1 MAEINVTPLVDV
13 MLVLLIIFIITAP
26 MLVQG
31 LKVNLPKQD
40 APAITSK
47 SDEPVILTL
56 TSDQIILLG
65 DEPVHLKL
73 LADRLGAVLAGSP
86 RPVYLK
92 ADESLPY
99 GFVIR
104 VLAVLDQVG
113 VEQVGMVT
121 QPEGG
126 VKDFVDPVT
135 QILVER
141 ERSRPRLMPW
151 VVLAV
156 LLHAGAAA
164 ATYVVGKRSAGRPIQ
179 LPSVSVKVVRQ
190 EAPSRRPPSRDT
202 QRPSTSGS
210 PAHETAR
217 HRRSETV
224 AVATSPP
231 KPASRRPRRAT
242 DAMRSAESRGHAGT
256 DATTFAIMPAGGGG
270 QGCRWGRAP
279 SEAVLRASH

>member
-1 MAEINVTPLVDV
+1 MAGKVSNDLDSLAEINVTPLVDV

-40 APAITSK
+40 APALTSK
-47 SDEPVILTL
+47 TEEPLVLTL

-121 QPEGG
+121 VPEGG
-126 VKDFVDPVT
+126 
-135 QILVER
+135 
-141 ERSRPRLMPW
+141 
-151 VVLAV
+151 
-156 LLHAGAAA
+156 
-164 ATYVVGKRSAGRPIQ
+164 
-179 LPSVSVKVVRQ
+179 
-190 EAPSRRPPSRDT
+190 
-202 QRPSTSGS
+202 
-210 PAHETAR
+210 
-217 HRRSETV
+217 
-224 AVATSPP
+224 
-231 KPASRRPRRAT
+231 
-242 DAMRSAESRGHAGT
+242 
-256 DATTFAIMPAGGGG
+256 
-270 QGCRWGRAP
+270 
-279 SEAVLRASH
+279 

>member
-1 MAEINVTPLVDV
+1 MAGKVSEDLDQMAEINVTPLVDV

-47 SDEPVILTL
+47 TEEPVILTL

-73 LADRLGAVLAGSP
+73 LPDRLGALLAGSP

-121 QPEGG
+121 QPEG
-126 VKDFVDPVT
+126 
-135 QILVER
+135 
-141 ERSRPRLMPW
+141 
-151 VVLAV
+151 A
-156 LLHAGAAA
+156 
-164 ATYVVGKRSAGRPIQ
+164 
-179 LPSVSVKVVRQ
+179 
-190 EAPSRRPPSRDT
+190 
-202 QRPSTSGS
+202 
-210 PAHETAR
+210 
-217 HRRSETV
+217 
-224 AVATSPP
+224 
-231 KPASRRPRRAT
+231 
-242 DAMRSAESRGHAGT
+242 
-256 DATTFAIMPAGGGG
+256 
-270 QGCRWGRAP
+270 
-279 SEAVLRASH
+279 